1 MVVKNFLH
9 YTSISL
15 LQSRMSLYMSV
26 LRDST
31 RASSPGTSRTTPCM
45 KSMNPKWEDEN
56 KNRCILVSTVLGGQN
71 IVHERTVSW
80 RRTRA
85 VVWQIL
91 GWTSCMSSSGSLSC
105 QFQFFG
111 AQQRPIQAVFFYFLS
126 GVRCSWINYWIS
138 EKWNLY
144 KTGSWSWSWIL
155 MFSLSCV
162 HKPCVPG
169 RCEGWARGK
178 CPQDVQTLEV
188 CL

>member
-1 MVVKNFLH
+1 
-9 YTSISL
+9 
-15 LQSRMSLYMSV
+15 MSV

-80 RRTRA
+80 RKTRA

-111 AQQRPIQAVFFYFLS
+111 AQQRPIQAVFFCFYFLS

-155 MFSLSCV
+155 MFFFVLCSQAMCSRQMWRLSERQVPTRCANPWSL
-162 HKPCVPG
+162 PL
-169 RCEGWARGK
+169 AIF
-178 CPQDVQTLEV
+178 LEDWRIH
-188 CL
+188 LTQPI